1 MTLEYRT
8 DHWDFYF
15 SEPCTLEIEN
25 LNVKEGYTLKD
36 IDDVVA
42 YLTYVCF
49 ANDYVSIY
57 SIREALYDVSKELG
71 CVYEDVYELENDIR
85 RYYI

>member
-15 SEPCTLEIEN
+15 SEPCSLTIEN
-25 LNVKEGYTLKD
+25 LNVREGYTLKD

-42 YLTYVCF
+42 YLTYVLF
-49 ANDYVSIY
+49 AYDYVSIEAM
-57 SIREALYDVSKELG
+57 REAIYDVSTELG
-71 CVYEDVYELENDIR
+71 CVYEDVYELESDIR
-85 RYYI
+85 QYYI